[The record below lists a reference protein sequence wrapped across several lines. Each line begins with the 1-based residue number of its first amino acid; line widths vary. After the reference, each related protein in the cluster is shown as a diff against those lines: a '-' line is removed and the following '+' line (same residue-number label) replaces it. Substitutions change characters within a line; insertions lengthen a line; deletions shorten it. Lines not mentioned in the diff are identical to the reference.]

1 MVDPRAQKRN
11 LGAVVRRWG
20 RGTVLLQRWVR
31 LACVDGLVGGR
42 SGAGPLGVPDGPLG
56 LRQTLLTLLFRLYTL
71 YSYTDWSLGRLLWT
85 AWCCVEG
92 WCWWRL
98 APSTR
103 WSRYVEDHL
112 RLRPDPT
119 FLASS
124 QALCHFHGLIST
136 LPRPW
141 VLADPKL
148 ASPVFERSRSRF
160 LWGRRRLSFSRS
172 AAALVSS
179 SFSRGLSPT
188 DGDGRAPWCP
198 LSQASGDKWPA
209 REDTIEYPAGI
220 DFMTARMLAKEPGQL
235 D

>member
-1 MVDPRAQKRN
+1 MGP
-11 LGAVVRRWG
+11 W
-20 RGTVLLQRWVR
+20 VLDR
-31 LACVDGLVGGR
+31 L
-42 SGAGPLGVPDGPLG
+42 
-56 LRQTLLTLLFRLYTL
+56 TLLTLLFFRL
-71 YSYTDWSLGRLLWT
+71 YSYTDWSLGRLLRT
-85 AWCCVEG
+85 ACCCVEG

-103 WSRYVEDHL
+103 WSGYVDDHL

-136 LPRPW
+136 LSRPW

-148 ASPVFERSRSRF
+148 ASAVFERSRSRF
-160 LWGRRRLSFSRS
+160 LWGRRRLSFCRS

-179 SFSRGLSPT
+179 SFSSRGLSLT

-198 LSQASGDKWPA
+198 LSQASGDRWPA
-209 REDTIEYPAGI
+209 REDTIRISCRHRLHDG
-220 DFMTARMLAKEPGQL
+220 RMLAKEPGQL